1 MAFYEPADMTGT
13 KSMAQS
19 VPAEKIVING
29 RPIFSPG
36 TKSSEGGIREMFGKT
51 LSLSL
56 SGNTSLTKS
65 SEDGDVEVSLYAP
78 EIIHIQFPDVNSE
91 EEELPLCYYDGLE
104 VKWNKDEKNANGVLV
119 AVTWSGD
126 MIFGEDYSSTY
137 ICRSVC
143 VPDTG
148 EAVLPNE
155 LFDEIPDTALCELYL
170 FRGDVE
176 NIDSESLVYKVM
188 TEVHDMMN
196 FVLIRNIE

>member
-1 MAFYEPADMTGT
+1 MTKKPFVHPLRDSLTPADLRLRPLLGAFHTSG
-13 KSMAQS
+13 A
-19 VPAEKIVING
+19 VISG
-29 RPIFSPG
+29 LFSHP
-36 TKSSEGGIREMFGKT
+36 
-51 LSLSL
+51 
-56 SGNTSLTKS
+56 
-65 SEDGDVEVSLYAP
+65 
-78 EIIHIQFPDVNSE
+78 H
-91 EEELPLCYYDGLE
+91 
-104 VKWNKDEKNANGVLV
+104 
-119 AVTWSGD
+119 
-126 MIFGEDYSSTY
+126 

-176 NIDSESLVYKVM
+176 NIDSESLFYKVM

>member
-1 MAFYEPADMTGT
+1 M
-13 KSMAQS
+13 K
-19 VPAEKIVING
+19 
-29 RPIFSPG
+29 PG
-36 TKSSEGGIREMFGKT
+36 I
-51 LSLSL
+51 
-56 SGNTSLTKS
+56 
-65 SEDGDVEVSLYAP
+65 
-78 EIIHIQFPDVNSE
+78 
-91 EEELPLCYYDGLE
+91 
-104 VKWNKDEKNANGVLV
+104 KWNKDEKNANGVLV

-126 MIFGEDYSSTY
+126 MIYVEDYSSTY

>member
-1 MAFYEPADMTGT
+1 MYQTQ
-13 KSMAQS
+13 K
-19 VPAEKIVING
+19 V
-29 RPIFSPG
+29 
-36 TKSSEGGIREMFGKT
+36 
-51 LSLSL
+51 
-56 SGNTSLTKS
+56 
-65 SEDGDVEVSLYAP
+65 
-78 EIIHIQFPDVNSE
+78 
-91 EEELPLCYYDGLE
+91 
-104 VKWNKDEKNANGVLV
+104 
-119 AVTWSGD
+119 D